1 MTTTGDLEEPIT
13 DDDDNDMMDAEPTI
27 EENISEQAAAATGIV
42 SANNSETSPA
52 TTAVA
57 AVAASNDD
65 TAVDQGESGAAFQL
79 HHTAATP
86 VPPQA
91 DMEAIASI
99 TQRLLGLR
107 GSPPGTLASLA
118 ESEIRMLCQR
128 ARPVVLSQPML
139 LELEAPLKICGDV
152 HGQYTDLLRL
162 FEYGG
167 FPPESNYLFLGDY
180 VDRGKQSLETIC
192 LLLAYKI
199 QYPENFFILR
209 GNHESAGINRIYGFY
224 DECKR
229 RYSIKLWKV
238 FSDVFNCLP
247 ISALVDEKILCMHGG
262 LSPEM
267 DTLQQIADLA
277 RPCDVPDVGLM
288 CDLLWSDPDT
298 TINGW
303 AENDRGVSFVFGADV
318 VASFLER
325 HDLDLLVR
333 AHQVVEDGYEF
344 FAGRRLVTLFSAPNY
359 CGEFDNAGGM
369 ISVDENLMCSFQI
382 LKPSSRAAR
391 FAARATASSD
401 GTNPP
406 SSTPPGAIGGNTSSS
421 PGTN

>member
-1 MTTTGDLEEPIT
+1 MDVSEATNNNNNATAEGAGDAQDDQVANNMAVDSNSVGSTPSTSTATTMASTL
-13 DDDDNDMMDAEPTI
+13 
-27 EENISEQAAAATGIV
+27 TGIQHHDQQPP
-42 SANNSETSPA
+42 ETMHA
-52 TTAVA
+52 
-57 AVAASNDD
+57 D
-65 TAVDQGESGAAFQL
+65 
-79 HHTAATP
+79 AATP
-86 VPPQA
+86 TPPQPS
-91 DMEAIASI
+91 MEPIQSIA
-99 TQRLLGLR
+99 QRLLGLR

-118 ESEIRMLCQR
+118 ENEIKLLCQR
-128 ARPVVLSQPML
+128 VRPILLAQPML

-152 HGQYTDLLRL
+152 HGQFTDLLRL

-167 FPPESNYLFLGDY
+167 FPPEANYLFLGDY
-180 VDRGKQSLETIC
+180 VDRGKQSLETVC
-192 LLLAYKI
+192 LLLCYKI
-199 QYPENFFILR
+199 LYPENFFILR

-229 RYSIKLWKV
+229 RYSIRLWKV

-247 ISALVDEKILCMHGG
+247 VSAIVDEKILCMHGG

-267 DTLQQIADLA
+267 ERLQQIAELH

-298 TINGW
+298 GVNGW

-391 FAARATASSD
+391 FAQRNQQ
-401 GTNPP
+401 GPMGQNGLMHP
-406 SSTPPGAIGGNTSSS
+406 SPSVG
-421 PGTN
+421 